1 MPRHPASRHTFMI
14 TAAGLLLAAA
24 LPPFAGKRVAI
35 GGWCNAYDP
44 RM

>member
-1 MPRHPASRHTFMI
+1 MRRHPASRHTFMI
-14 TAAGLLLAAA
+14 TAAGRLPAAA